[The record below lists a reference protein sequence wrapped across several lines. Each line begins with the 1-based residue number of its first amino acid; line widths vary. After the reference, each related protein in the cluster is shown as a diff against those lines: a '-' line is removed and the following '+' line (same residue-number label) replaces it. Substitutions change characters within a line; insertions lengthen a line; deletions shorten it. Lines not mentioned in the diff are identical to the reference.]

1 MSPGDL
7 VRIEGDVVPMFH
19 DSSLSNY
26 ALAVGGEVVV
36 VVEPNSVDRAPMAAC
51 GLFAQVLHPK
61 LGVCYIR
68 KQRLEVFDESTTT
81 LRSAAR

>member
-7 VRIEGDVVPMFH
+7 VRIEGDVVVFH

-26 ALAVGGEVVV
+26 TLAGSGEVVV
-36 VVEPNSVDRAPMAAC
+36 VVEPNGVDHRRHYVES

-68 KQRLEVFDESTTT
+68 KQRLEVIDDTSST
-81 LRSAAR
+81 LRPATR